1 MDQAQHAQAKSDG
14 IMKIILYILDQ
25 HLSDMVFLMEVHN
38 GYRFTYSYVNEY
50 GLIHAGLSPDSIG
63 KTFQEV
69 LPHDLAKEMQTVYE
83 KVVKTKQN
91 LSYVDEMQERESSRF
106 YESKLTFLPDIEPG
120 RSFVVSVTREVTKG
134 IQEKQLLLD
143 SEQRFRSF
151 VDHNDDG
158 VIAINFDGVITESND
173 SAKKI
178 LQFHDNS
185 QKNFLHEYLD
195 TNDKEEVAKA
205 VERTKNGE
213 ITVISDVKCK
223 VSPTKVKTIQFK
235 TVPIMVNGDVVGV
248 YVILRDETEKVEKAE
263 KIEYMTLHDHLTGLW
278 NRKALLEDLQ
288 KNMSPSNG
296 QHPFALLYMDLDRF
310 KHINDAFGHKK
321 GDSLLREI
329 ADRLVKF
336 VHSEMK
342 VYRQG
347 GDEFIILVPA
357 AGMKEAERAAN
368 LVNEIFEQPFVINDQ
383 EIFLSPSI
391 GISLYPTNGTDAETL
406 IKHADHALYEV
417 KDKGRAHYRFFHT
430 EMNESFSNAV
440 MLESHLRRAI
450 EMDELSLH
458 YQPQV
463 NLITGDIESFE
474 ALLRWNNGKFG
485 MVPPSQFIPLA
496 EKTGLI
502 LSIGRWVIEEAC
514 RQLNSWNNKGI
525 NTRVAINISP
535 KQFFQSDF
543 VGHLKWAL
551 EHFSIEPSSL
561 EIEVTEGAMEDT
573 RTMVSVLQEV
583 KETGII
589 ISVDDFGTGYSS
601 LHYLKRFPIDI
612 LKIDQSFV
620 REMMRNEK
628 DAAITQTI
636 IHLAHHLGLE
646 VVAEGVEEEE
656 QVNFLKKFH
665 CQKAQGYFFSKP
677 KGSMETEAFLLEYKK
692 ESKQLQ

>member
-14 IMKIILYILDQ
+14 IMKIILHILDQ
-25 HLSDMVFLMEVHN
+25 HLSDMVFLMEVHS
-38 GYRFTYSYVNEY
+38 GYLFTYSYVNEY
-50 GLIHAGLSPDSIG
+50 GLIHAGLRPDSIG
-63 KTFQEV
+63 KSFQEA
-69 LPHDLAKEMQTVYE
+69 LPLHLANEMQTVYE
-83 KVVKTKQN
+83 KVVKTKQT
-91 LSYVDEMQERESSRF
+91 LSYVDELQENGKSRF
-106 YESKLTFLPDIEPG
+106 YESKLTFLPEIEPG

-134 IQEKQLLLD
+134 IREKQLVID

-158 VIAINFDGVITESND
+158 VIAINLEGVITESNE
-173 SAKKI
+173 SAKKMLLI
-178 LQFHDNS
+178 KDHSKKDFLQ
-185 QKNFLHEYLD
+185 EYLNTHD
-195 TNDKEEVAKA
+195 MDRVEKA
-205 VERTKNGE
+205 VHRTKNGE
-213 ITVISDVKCK
+213 ISVISDVKCM
-223 VSPTKVKTIQFK
+223 VSTTNVKTVQLK
-235 TVPIMVNGDVVGV
+235 TVPIMVNGEVVGI
-248 YVILRDETEKVEKAE
+248 YVILRDETEKIEKAE
-263 KIEYMTLHDHLTGLW
+263 KIAYMTVHDHLTGLW

-288 KNMSPSNG
+288 KNMAPATG

-310 KHINDAFGHKK
+310 KHINDAFGHKQ
-321 GDSLLREI
+321 GDALLKEI
-329 ADRLVKF
+329 ANRLLTF
-336 VHSEMK
+336 VDPKMK

-357 AGMKEAERAAN
+357 AGMKEAEIAAN
-368 LVNEIFEQPFVINDQ
+368 LVNDIFEQPFILNDQ

-391 GISLYPTNGTDAETL
+391 GISLYPTNGTDPETL

-417 KDKGRAHYRFFHT
+417 KDKGRGHFRFFHT

-463 NLITGDIESFE
+463 NLTTGKIESFE

-514 RQLNSWNNKGI
+514 RQLKDWNQKGI
-525 NTRVAINISP
+525 YTRVAINISP

-543 VGHLKWAL
+543 IGHLKWAL
-551 EHFSIEPSSL
+551 EHFSIIPTSL

-646 VVAEGVEEEE
+646 VVAEGVEEED

-677 KGSMETEAFLLEYKK
+677 KGSVETEAFLLEYKD
-692 ESKQLQ
+692 ELKQLQ